1 MEPVENP
8 WAEIAIEQNRRWL
21 RAYILSATGD
31 HSACDDL
38 VQEVFTIA
46 YRKRDAF
53 TLGTNFGGWLRN
65 IARNVILQHCR
76 KRQRQPLFSHDDAV
90 GTLDRVAAEEEECC
104 RDPIFVQ
111 RRQQLMR
118 ECLQAITRRV
128 HEVLRL
134 RYAENRPTQMVA
146 KLLHM
151 SVTAVNV
158 AAFRGRLA
166 VAQCVENKEK
176 AGVA

>member
-1 MEPVENP
+1 MNPVDNP

-31 HSACDDL
+31 HSAYDDL
-38 VQEVFTIA
+38 VQDVFAIA
-46 YRKRDAF
+46 HRKRYSF
-53 TLGTNFGGWLRN
+53 ETGTNFGGWLRN

-76 KRQRQPLFSHDDAV
+76 KRERQPLFSHDDAV
-90 GTLDRVAAEEEECC
+90 ETLDRAAAEAEDCC
-104 RDPIFVQ
+104 RDPIFVEH
-111 RRQQLMR
+111 RQQFLR
-118 ECLQAITRRV
+118 ECLKVITRRV

-134 RYAENRPTQMVA
+134 RYAENRPAQVVA
-146 KLLHM
+146 NLLHM

-166 VAQCVENKEK
+166 VAQCVESKEK
-176 AGVA
+176 AGIA